1 MDIAAAIM
9 GRGNQ
14 CTDPSIII
22 TTVIGTMIMMAT
34 GIVDIIIGI
43 DSKGL
48 AGRFLSGWRDVKE
61 SAGFRRFSEGLPGH
75 ASMQRFRFR

>member
-43 DSKGL
+43 DRKG
-48 AGRFLSGWRDVKE
+48 AGRTLSVRL
-61 SAGFRRFSEGLPGH
+61 A
-75 ASMQRFRFR
+75 